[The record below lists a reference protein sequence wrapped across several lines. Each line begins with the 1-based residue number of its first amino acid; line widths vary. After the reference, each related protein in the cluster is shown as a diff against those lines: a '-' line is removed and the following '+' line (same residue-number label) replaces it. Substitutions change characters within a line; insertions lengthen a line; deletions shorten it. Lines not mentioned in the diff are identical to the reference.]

1 MTRSA
6 RRIELTPGYLL
17 HHRPWRDTS
26 RILEMLTREHGRLTL
41 FARGVRGP
49 QAKLAPV
56 LQPFQ
61 PLLVSWSGRGE
72 APQLTGAERARSC
85 APLPPAALLPA
96 FYLNEL
102 LLKLTTRHDPL
113 PELFDHYDSTLS
125 ALRGG
130 AVLEPA
136 LRLFEKHLLEVL
148 GYGLDLR
155 SEAHGGRPIEADG
168 FYEFRAD
175 TGLLRAGGAHSG
187 ALCGRALLALA
198 AEELE
203 GERVLEDARRLL
215 KCALSACLE
224 GRTLATREVAKAM
237 VRKVAP

>member
-1 MTRSA
+1 MADDIERTTVVNEGAPGWISA
-6 RRIELTPGYLL
+6 ALVVLGLL
-17 HHRPWRDTS
+17 
-26 RILEMLTREHGRLTL
+26 
-41 FARGVRGP
+41 A
-49 QAKLAPV
+49 
-56 LQPFQ
+56 
-61 PLLVSWSGRGE
+61 
-72 APQLTGAERARSC
+72 LTGIGFGWKDLGYAQDSAKS
-85 APLPPAALLPA
+85 
-96 FYLNEL
+96 LNSDIQ
-102 LLKLTTRHDPL
+102 TMRQN
-113 PELFDHYDSTLS
+113 YDSTLS

-130 AVLEPA
+130 AALEPA